1 MGISLDYLIDPA
13 QSLRVGDLLSRVQAH
28 LVALESDDLADLLF
42 ELQEHL
48 VEVTWEPKTIAGRE
62 VKASAQDA
70 LYDINEAI
78 RATFPALRAIN
89 ETLAMIKEKA

>member
-13 QSLRVGDLLSRVQAH
+13 QSLRIGDLLSKVQAH
-28 LVALESDDLADLLF
+28 LVALESDDLADLLC
-42 ELQEHL
+42 ELQDHL
-48 VEVTWEPKTIAGRE
+48 DWDPKSIAGRE